1 MPVGSTSKTRWEE
14 EARTFYLLDP
24 STGEPVGSA
33 SLPLE
38 VRLPCW
44 HYIGGE
50 RLVCDGSLLANVP
63 AEATSFVIAARGGAV
78 YYEINGL
85 TASDVSGGYIAE
97 DGLQTV
103 GPLSNLVRLAVYG
116 GGATVYAHVQYFRE
130 G

>member
-1 MPVGSTSKTRWEE
+1 
-14 EARTFYLLDP
+14 
-24 STGEPVGSA
+24 
-33 SLPLE
+33 

>member
-1 MPVGSTSKTRWEE
+1 M
-14 EARTFYLLDP
+14 
-24 STGEPVGSA
+24 
-33 SLPLE
+33 E

-44 HYIGGE
+44 HCIGGQ
-50 RLVCDGSLLANVP
+50 VIICDGSVLANVP
-63 AEATSFVIAARGGAV
+63 AEATAFVIAARGGAV

-97 DGLQTV
+97 DGVQTV

-116 GGATVYAHVQYFRE
+116 GGATVYAHIQYFRE